1 MTRDFG
7 FSLDKVNWL
16 GNVINVT
23 YLPTSVIVP
32 IICTRYG
39 IRMTVRCSVALG
51 CSVEGNRLMGLSLSV
66 AQCYL
71 GAAFLI
77 LSAWVRY
84 AGTAH
89 SLSENGAY
97 ALIIT
102 GQVRVDS
109 SPLSSS
115 RPRIAHVQLCI
126 FSDPLWRR
134 TARIPGHRPA
144 LLRDMV

>member
-51 CSVEGNRLMGLSLSV
+51 CSVECKRLMGYRSRSHS
-66 AQCYL
+66 ATL
-71 GAAFLI
+71 G
-77 LSAWVRY
+77 R
-84 AGTAH
+84 H
-89 SLSENGAY
+89 S
-97 ALIIT
+97 
-102 GQVRVDS
+102 
-109 SPLSSS
+109 
-115 RPRIAHVQLCI
+115 
-126 FSDPLWRR
+126 
-134 TARIPGHRPA
+134 
-144 LLRDMV
+144 

>member
-51 CSVEGNRLMGLSLSV
+51 CSVECKRLMGYRSRSHS
-66 AQCYL
+66 ATL
-71 GAAFLI
+71 G
-77 LSAWVRY
+77 R
-84 AGTAH
+84 H
-89 SLSENGAY
+89 SLYCLRGY
-97 ALIIT
+97 GT
-102 GQVRVDS
+102 RGR
-109 SPLSSS
+109 
-115 RPRIAHVQLCI
+115 RIRYQ
-126 FSDPLWRR
+126 RM
-134 TARIPGHRPA
+134 GHM
-144 LLRDMV
+144 L